1 MKDHAY
7 SRLMLAIKPHQAI
20 SRSQGVSGTNIYHPA
35 HQLFVVLVL
44 GGGSVWACA
53 SFHITLCQTSP
64 TLAFVFIASPCRHAY
79 TITWTRLHTTGSNAC
94 NQARSSNHKVC
105 QEQRYITKLITW
117 FEWSFWSSWHG
128 ISARWRRCL
137 SMCFFQHH
145 FGFIQLFKMWRQKSA
160 LFVRKYT
167 STVAGSKFKLIQ
179 LRPHPSISPCRT
191 WGWTSVRSPPFDVAV
206 ACRDVLESWEGA
218 SSSSKKPGFT
228 IGKWRF

>member
-117 FEWSFWSSWHG
+117 FEWSFGAPDMVLVLGGGSVWACATYRITLCQTSLTLASVFIAMSTCFHERPCIQQAHACNQATSSNLKVTRCLRNKH
-128 ISARWRRCL
+128 ISPSSSVVCGVGARWRLCL
-137 SMCFFQHH
+137 SMC
-145 FGFIQLFKMWRQKSA
+145 
-160 LFVRKYT
+160 
-167 STVAGSKFKLIQ
+167 
-179 LRPHPSISPCRT
+179 
-191 WGWTSVRSPPFDVAV
+191 
-206 ACRDVLESWEGA
+206 
-218 SSSSKKPGFT
+218 
-228 IGKWRF
+228 